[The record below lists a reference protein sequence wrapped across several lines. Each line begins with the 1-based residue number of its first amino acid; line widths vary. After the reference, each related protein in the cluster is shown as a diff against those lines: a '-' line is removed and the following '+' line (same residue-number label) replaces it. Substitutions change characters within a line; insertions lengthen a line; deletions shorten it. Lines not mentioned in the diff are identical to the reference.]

1 MITRQDAW
9 QANGMVGNDW
19 QIECWSTVGAN
30 AELRNDFRDRHA
42 DVPVMIDRQVRLRER
57 MEWLYNYDATA
68 LAVRGDAATAKQRHG
83 WLAQS
88 LSLNLR
94 RALLLGRPRLLGIA
108 RVDGVASQP
117 KRPQP
122 RSLFAHGMHPGLVFG
137 HCLLGLTQLLLLLE
151 QRFGAAVRL
160 IGIRAQYR
168 NSLGK
173 R

>member
-1 MITRQDAW
+1 MHGRQMAW
-9 QANGMVGNDW
+9 SERDDW
-19 QIECWSTVGAN
+19 QIECWSTVSAN
-30 AELRNDFRDRHA
+30 AELRNDFRDWHA
-42 DVPVMIDRQVRLRER
+42 DVMIDRQVRLRER
-57 MEWLYNYDATA
+57 MEWLYNHDAA
-68 LAVRGDAATAKQRHG
+68 AIAIRGDAATAKQRHG

-94 RALLLGRPRLLGIA
+94 RALLLGRPRLLGIVRIA
-108 RVDGVASQP
+108 GVASQP

-137 HCLLGLTQLLLLLE
+137 HCLLGLTQLLFLLE

-160 IGIRAQYR
+160 IGIHAQYR
-168 NSLGK
+168 SSFGK